1 MPVWLA
7 VLVSVV
13 LVVAVLFFVFRKI
26 TSVIYLVFGLAVLVG
41 FFLGIGWLASRR
53 DRLPFELPASVDGF
67 LSFVS
72 DPIFF
77 TLDLL
82 EGFFRVF

>member
-1 MPVWLA
+1 MSVWLV

-13 LVVAVLFFVFRKI
+13 LVVAALFFVFQKI
-26 TSVIYLVFGLAVLVG
+26 TRIVFLFFGLVVLIGV
-41 FFLGIGWLASRR
+41 FLGIGWLASRR

-82 EGFFRVF
+82 EDFFRVF